1 MKDLIELITKNKVNL
16 GISPMN
22 LEKRSS
28 RALLIEDDIKK
39 ERVSTLNILK
49 RKIKERILELE
60 DFYENNIH
68 DNRVSYLTEIVNYLK
83 KTLLLDSKNIQK
95 MEIINSSKKKSP
107 Q

>member
-1 MKDLIELITKNKVNL
+1 MKELIELITKNKVNL

-28 RALLIEDDIKK
+28 RALLIEDDMKK

-49 RKIKERILELE
+49 IKIKERILELE

-83 KTLLLDSKNIQK
+83 KTLFMDSKNIQK

>member
-1 MKDLIELITKNKVNL
+1 MKDLIELIAKNKVNL

-60 DFYENNIH
+60 EFYENNIH

-95 MEIINSSKKKSP
+95 MEIINNSKKKSP

>member
-1 MKDLIELITKNKVNL
+1 
-16 GISPMN
+16 MN

-39 ERVSTLNILK
+39 ERVSTLNVLK
-49 RKIKERILELE
+49 RKIKERIFELE
-60 DFYENNIH
+60 EFYENNIH